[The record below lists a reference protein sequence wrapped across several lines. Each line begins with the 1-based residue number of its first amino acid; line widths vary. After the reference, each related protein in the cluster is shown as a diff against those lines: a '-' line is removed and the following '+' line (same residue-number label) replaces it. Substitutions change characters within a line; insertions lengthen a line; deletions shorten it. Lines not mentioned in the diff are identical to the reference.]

1 MNCAVATPYRLAP
14 SSPETE
20 QAVLGACLMHPAA
33 YHTAASIIGDKP
45 VFHEKQL
52 AEIWRILCDWYQEHP
67 NTRPDRAWFI
77 SQTGCDGLASI
88 TSECVNNSC
97 LSPNI
102 PYHCNELLKF
112 WRLRRSRD
120 LAGTLV
126 RAVDCGN
133 TETVEAV
140 LRDIGELNN
149 DTESTTGL
157 HLSSVVD
164 APEVPVPLFSNG
176 IPRAGFGLLVGGDG
190 TGKGFLLADLL
201 LSCATGRQVSIPT
214 LSRCGDPLRTLYLS
228 YEDATYI
235 LKWRLNRIC
244 EGAGMDVSVWCD
256 AARVGRLSF
265 LCEPE
270 PLYIQR
276 GSDAPQGTNMLARLR
291 QHIIHNHLDLV
302 VIDPLSACAI
312 LQNEN
317 DNSAINVV
325 ACSLRAMAAE
335 TDCAMLLVHHT
346 SKAGRHISG
355 DHQAA
360 RGGSALGG
368 AARWVLSLAEDA
380 SNSNL
385 LDTSVS
391 KNSYGRRVYGIMLS
405 RDPDTGVLREMTGQE
420 IGKAKD
426 RLLDNV
432 VRFVKDHPILELNP
446 NAVKN
451 RKSEGAKKLIEAVD
465 AKPKEVY
472 EAIMRAVKSGALATE
487 ERERPNRTGTYEVL
501 VLPFSDVDSESDN
514 EDLF

>member
-1 MNCAVATPYRLAP
+1 
-14 SSPETE
+14 
-20 QAVLGACLMHPAA
+20 
-33 YHTAASIIGDKP
+33 
-45 VFHEKQL
+45 
-52 AEIWRILCDWYQEHP
+52 
-67 NTRPDRAWFI
+67 
-77 SQTGCDGLASI
+77 
-88 TSECVNNSC
+88 
-97 LSPNI
+97 
-102 PYHCNELLKF
+102 
-112 WRLRRSRD
+112 
-120 LAGTLV
+120 
-126 RAVDCGN
+126 
-133 TETVEAV
+133 
-140 LRDIGELNN
+140 
-149 DTESTTGL
+149 
-157 HLSSVVD
+157 
-164 APEVPVPLFSNG
+164 
-176 IPRAGFGLLVGGDG
+176 
-190 TGKGFLLADLL
+190 
-201 LSCATGRQVSIPT
+201 
-214 LSRCGDPLRTLYLS
+214 
-228 YEDATYI
+228 
-235 LKWRLNRIC
+235 
-244 EGAGMDVSVWCD
+244 
-256 AARVGRLSF
+256 
-265 LCEPE
+265 
-270 PLYIQR
+270 
-276 GSDAPQGTNMLARLR
+276 
-291 QHIIHNHLDLV
+291 
-302 VIDPLSACAI
+302 
-312 LQNEN
+312 
-317 DNSAINVV
+317 
-325 ACSLRAMAAE
+325 
-335 TDCAMLLVHHT
+335 MLLVHHT